1 MDIKGFEIPMSE
13 REACC
18 RRESKIRPR
27 RKWAEGV
34 RDEDPEEGT
43 KEEKKRLEKK
53 RGMKLDDHPQYTK
66 EGMDPVG
73 QEDGDVDNDGDK
85 DKSDEYLMKRRG
97 AVKRSIAKRREK
109 SGKKVSEGY
118 ASWRMDL
125 NYFEEEG
132 KSKRGIS

>member
-13 REACC
+13 REPAKK
-18 RRESKIRPR
+18 RIKDKTKKKMS
-27 RKWAEGV
+27 EGV

-43 KEEKKRLEKK
+43 KERKKRLEKK

-66 EGMDPVG
+66 EGLDPVG

-97 AVKRSIAKRREK
+97 AVKRFIAKRREK

-118 ASWRMDL
+118 SSWRMDL
-125 NYFEEEG
+125 NYFDEEG
-132 KSKRGIS
+132 KK